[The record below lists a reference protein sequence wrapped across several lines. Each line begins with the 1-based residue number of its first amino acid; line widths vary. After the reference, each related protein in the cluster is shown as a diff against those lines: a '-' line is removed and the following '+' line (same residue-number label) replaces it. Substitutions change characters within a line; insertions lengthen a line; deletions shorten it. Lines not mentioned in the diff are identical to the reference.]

1 MTGSIHCPAIAYL
14 AQPGHSDDGEG
25 ASGRLSWVR
34 ESGGERA
41 EERTDKRT
49 NDQLATKRSS
59 PALIRRVSRPGS
71 EAEERVER
79 GVGLFGH
86 QRVSGF

>member
-1 MTGSIHCPAIAYL
+1 MRIIACCCELRFLDAPTAREMTGSIHCPAIACL

-34 ESGGERA
+34 ELAGERA

-49 NDQLATKRSS
+49 NDQLATKRST
-59 PALIRRVSRPGS
+59 AR
-71 EAEERVER
+71 
-79 GVGLFGH
+79 
-86 QRVSGF
+86 